1 MFKNSSLT
9 PLFSTGKK
17 STVNDGL
24 KTVTYRTPIICAKLP
39 SEYKLAG
46 ASTAFKS
53 KVKSW
58 KCEIC
63 TCSLCKE
70 YEPSPEYI

>member
-9 PLFSTGKK
+9 PLFSTEKK

-24 KTVTYRTPIICAKLP
+24 KTVTYRTPIIWAKLP

-46 ASTAFKS
+46 SLTAFKS
-53 KVKSW
+53 K
-58 KCEIC
+58 I
-63 TCSLCKE
+63 
-70 YEPSPEYI
+70 

>member
-24 KTVTYRTPIICAKLP
+24 KTVTYRTPIIWVKLP

-46 ASTAFKS
+46 ALTAFKS

-58 KCEIC
+58 KSEIC